1 MYKKK
6 KKVKNKISKFQN
18 GNLFGWRRKSGKKSL
33 LVLEISKYWRS
44 IVFYWIV
51 LMGEGP
57 TDFSKLWFF
66 VIFSSENK
74 FSLYNPYL
82 LLSLSTASFWN
93 FLCLWAATPF
103 TFWRSHFPDAV
114 VEFLLSPPPKPYSF
128 WGFLCF
134 SNHCFVAI
142 LGIIRSLFF
151 FSFSLPFQFSS
162 LIIILTHFSDFVN
175 FSSLRQDLI
184 ECEVCG
190 NVPRLFKS

>member
-1 MYKKK
+1 MYKK

-114 VEFLLSPPPKPYSF
+114 VEFLLSPPPKPYSLSVLF
-128 WGFLCF
+128 Q
-134 SNHCFVAI
+134 
-142 LGIIRSLFF
+142 SLFRRDFRYNSISFLF
-151 FSFSLPFQFSS
+151 FVFPSISI
-162 LIIILTHFSDFVN
+162 LIVDNNLDPL
-175 FSSLRQDLI
+175 LRF
-184 ECEVCG
+184 C
-190 NVPRLFKS
+190 